1 MATWT
6 IATLERNTDSDQ
18 GVIVAHWRVTEEETV
33 GENTY
38 TASSYGTCGFTPD
51 PSAADYIAYDD
62 LTKADVIGWVQADV
76 DQDAIE
82 ASLQANIDGQI
93 TPATANGVPW

>member
-6 IATLERNTDSDQ
+6 IGTLESNTADG
-18 GVIVAHWRVTEEETV
+18 GVIVAHWRATEEETV

-38 TASSYGTCGFTPD
+38 SASSYGTVGFTPD
-51 PSAADYIAYDD
+51 ASAEGFIAYDSLD
-62 LTKADVIGWVQADV
+62 EATVLGWVQEQV

-82 ASLQANIDGQI
+82 ASLTANIEEQKAPVTSTG
-93 TPATANGVPW
+93 TPW

>member
-6 IATLERNTDSDQ
+6 ISTLERNTDSDQ
-18 GVIVAHWRVTEEETV
+18 GVIVAHWRVTETETV

-51 PSAADYIAYDD
+51 PSAADYIAYAD
-62 LTKADVIGWVQADV
+62 LTEADVIGWVQADV
-76 DQDAIE
+76 DQTAIE
-82 ASLQANIDGQI
+82 AALTANINEQKNP
-93 TPATANGVPW
+93 TTADGVPW

>member
-33 GENTY
+33 GDVTY

-51 PSAADYIAYDD
+51 PSASDYIAYAD
-62 LTKADVIGWVQADV
+62 LTEADVIGWCQNEL

-82 ASLQANIDGQI
+82 AGLTANINEQK
-93 TPATANGVPW
+93 TPTTSTGVPW

>member
-6 IATLERNTDSDQ
+6 IAQLERNTADG

-33 GENTY
+33 GDVTY

-51 PSAADYIAYDD
+51 PSASDYIAYAD
-62 LTKADVIGWVQADV
+62 LTEADVIGWCQNEL

-82 ASLQANIDGQI
+82 AGLTANINEQK
-93 TPATANGVPW
+93 TPTTSTGVPW

>member
-18 GVIVAHWRVTEEETV
+18 GVIVAHWRVTETETV

-51 PSAADYIAYDD
+51 PSSEDYIAYDD
-62 LTKADVIGWVQADV
+62 LTEADVIGWCQAELDV
-76 DQDAIE
+76 EAIE
-82 ASLQANIDGQI
+82 ASLTANINEQKNP
-93 TPATANGVPW
+93 TTADGVPW